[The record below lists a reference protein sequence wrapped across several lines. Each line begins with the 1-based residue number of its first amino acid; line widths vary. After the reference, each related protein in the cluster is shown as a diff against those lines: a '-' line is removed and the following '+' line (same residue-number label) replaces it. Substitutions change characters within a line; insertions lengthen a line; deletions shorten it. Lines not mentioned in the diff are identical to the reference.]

1 MKPHGFL
8 IDDRDLTHDPE
19 KVAKQA
25 GSEATITGPQDVRP
39 RTRDTAMRMPSALPA
54 IETELAS
61 PREERAEGL
70 GWVTPV
76 DKALKVAA
84 LATADFAAMATA
96 AEGVRKG
103 AEAIVEGSMGL
114 ARDVRALA
122 IDKAAEGR
130 RRRPGGTGRRSRR
143 ALAPLRRRPLR
154 PRPRASAQ
162 EGRP

>member
-8 IDDRDLTHDPE
+8 IDDRDLPHGPE

-39 RTRDTAMRMPSALPA
+39 RTRDTAMRMPNALPA

-76 DKALKVAA
+76 DKALQVVAA
-84 LATADFAAMATA
+84 LATADFAEMATA

-114 ARDVRALA
+114 AQDVRALA
-122 IDKAAEGR
+122 IDEAA
-130 RRRPGGTGRRSRR
+130 
-143 ALAPLRRRPLR
+143 
-154 PRPRASAQ
+154 
-162 EGRP
+162 